1 MRGFADRRMCIR
13 GRQYR
18 LCGADRAACGRALFT
33 GASHRRLLPLSLFM
47 GAIFLMLADLLARTV
62 VSPIELPIGVVTSL
76 VGAVVFVVIFFRRR
90 RLCWK

>member
-1 MRGFADRRMCIR
+1 
-13 GRQYR
+13 
-18 LCGADRAACGRALFT
+18 
-33 GASHRRLLPLSLFM
+33 M

>member
-1 MRGFADRRMCIR
+1 M
-13 GRQYR
+13 
-18 LCGADRAACGRALFT
+18 FT

>member
-1 MRGFADRRMCIR
+1 MR
-13 GRQYR
+13 
-18 LCGADRAACGRALFT
+18 RALFT

>member
-1 MRGFADRRMCIR
+1 MR
-13 GRQYR
+13 
-18 LCGADRAACGRALFT
+18 RALFI
-33 GASHRRLLPLSLFM
+33 GASHRRLLPLTLFM